1 MKNSKIEALKAK
13 LQAEIE
19 KEESRKQK
27 VAVRFLSVIE
37 REIDNDPSLRES
49 LSNILSRLSDKEK
62 KLFSFIFGE

>member
-19 KEESRKQK
+19 KEEARKQK